1 LDQRLPEGYRF
12 SVAALKE
19 TPMQAGRTPI
29 NADRETRQYLK
40 KNISKLFCFECRW
53 AEKI

>member
-1 LDQRLPEGYRF
+1 MLLDQRLPEGYRF

-40 KNISKLFCFECRW
+40 KKHFKTFLL
-53 AEKI
+53 